1 MTGIVAGTVDT
12 AAALVGA
19 AALVVS
25 GLVLASSRRPAA
37 ALAVLLDLLLA
48 AGLLRLS
55 ADAAWSAVGS
65 AALVV
70 LIRKVAGLGLGAG
83 RRRRPVGP
91 QIVNES

>member
-1 MTGIVAGTVDT
+1 MTHAVAGTVT
-12 AAALVGA
+12 AVAPLVVA

-25 GLVLASSRRPAA
+25 GLVLASARSPAT

-55 ADAAWSAVGS
+55 ADAAPGAIAS

-70 LIRKVAGLGLGAG
+70 VIRKVAGLGLAAG
-83 RRRRPVGP
+83 RRRQARPTP
-91 QIVNES
+91 LIAKE